1 MNILLGPIQLNQSSP
16 DVLVIMAV
24 LHCGLRIHTWRLL
37 LHLFSYFLPSVCGAL
52 EKSIRHGSIKTGH
65 GRRIHVGKQKKY
77 ASYIYIY
84 IIYIFF
90 MIYSIDSIFT
100 TEIPGACR
108 LLSACAFLIF
118 WSRVFGGARSTA
130 INVRSTAING
140 RSTAINGR
148 STVCLRFVYGP
159 AGLKQKR

>member
-77 ASYIYIY
+77 ASYIYIL
-84 IIYIFF
+84 YIFF
-90 MIYSIDSIFT
+90 SWSIRSIVY
-100 TEIPGACR
+100 
-108 LLSACAFLIF
+108 LQLKFL
-118 WSRVFGGARSTA
+118 
-130 INVRSTAING
+130 
-140 RSTAINGR
+140 
-148 STVCLRFVYGP
+148 GP
-159 AGLKQKR
+159 AGCCRLVLFWFSEAGFLGGPDLRQSMSVLRQLMDVLRQLMVVLRYVYGLSTVQLA